1 MPRSPAFAVKT
12 QDRKGLDHSIY
23 SSIDSFLK
31 PLKGTSRRLQV
42 VSTVLANETQLL
54 QRIFYKGKNQHRSAL
69 FWRRAAEI
77 RRYSE
82 RLRDIDLADF
92 VFRLRCSFFGEDA
105 LRNLNVLK
113 GAWTLCPDVESLTR
127 AQERCTEA
135 QALLAKFQ
143 ARTMDAYN
151 SFSISIQTGAFIQI
165 LLVLAAITAR
175 MNSIAQE
182 YEEIIGSL
190 LQSIRQLKAAL
201 ERTAVGEIYRA
212 QPFTGASLQEIVQSP
227 SKSTACSF
235 MEELMIVDPPTVA
248 KVEAMFPESQAPIE
262 VVSSNEATKKKDR
275 SLGMASTG
283 NSTQRLA
290 QKSHPPK
297 EQKQKRP
304 AKEKKRRRDE
314 IDDIFGLF

>member
-1 MPRSPAFAVKT
+1 MPRSPVFAVKA
-12 QDRKGLDHSIY
+12 QDRKSLDHSIY

-82 RLRDIDLADF
+82 RLRGIDLTDF

-113 GAWTLCPDVESLTR
+113 GAWTLCPDVETLTR
-127 AQERCTEA
+127 AQERCAEA
-135 QALLAKFQ
+135 QTLLAKFQ

-182 YEEIIGSL
+182 YEETIGSL
-190 LQSIRQLKAAL
+190 LQSIRRLRAAL
-201 ERTAVGEIYRA
+201 ERTSVGEISGA
-212 QPFTGASLQEIVQSP
+212 QSFTGSSLQEIVQST
-227 SKSTACSF
+227 SKSTACSL

-248 KVEAMFPESQAPIE
+248 KVEATFPENSQAPIE
-262 VVSSNEATKKKDR
+262 VVSSNEATKKKDQ
-275 SLGMASTG
+275 SPGMASTG
-283 NSTQRLA
+283 NSTRRLA

-297 EQKQKRP
+297 EQKRP
-304 AKEKKRRRDE
+304 VKEKKRRRDE